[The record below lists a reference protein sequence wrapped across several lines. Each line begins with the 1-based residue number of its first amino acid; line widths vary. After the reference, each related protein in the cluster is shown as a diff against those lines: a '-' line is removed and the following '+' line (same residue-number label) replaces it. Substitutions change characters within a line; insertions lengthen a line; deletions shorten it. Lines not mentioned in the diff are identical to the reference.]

1 MKNKMMEQPEQP
13 GEAPEEYEVKDA
25 ADTLMKAEDI
35 KNNKHLMKHVHKHLK
50 KKQKQITSIA
60 QLRALKNTPKEP
72 GEGTPAEEKMDAD
85 EGEVD

>member
-1 MKNKMMEQPEQP
+1 MNKLSAHPAEPKEGP
-13 GEAPEEYEVKDA
+13 DEYEVKDA